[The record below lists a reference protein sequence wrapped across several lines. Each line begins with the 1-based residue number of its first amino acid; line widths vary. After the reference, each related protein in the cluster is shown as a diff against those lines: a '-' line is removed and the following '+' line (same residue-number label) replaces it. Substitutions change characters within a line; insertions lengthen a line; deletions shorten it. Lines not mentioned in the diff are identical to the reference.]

1 MSEAIGDFL
10 RTPAPWL
17 LIPYATCPSF
27 PATMLLRMTMCGW
40 VGYVGGCLRFGCG
53 QFGLSVATATSTTSL
68 SASGVMILR
77 DELSGP

>member
-40 VGYVGGCLRFGCG
+40 GGLCGWLLTLRVWPIRAFRGHCDIYDESLG
-53 QFGLSVATATSTTSL
+53 FRGDDTT
-68 SASGVMILR
+68 G
-77 DELSGP
+77 